1 MAIPDAS
8 GVIHGCVLRSAPHSL
23 RLIDSE
29 AGEECLRNETAVG
42 WQTIDAHGPP
52 GGTEGPAEP
61 ADSPEPEDS
70 PSQPDPHGQ
79 EGPSGVI
86 RPGGP
91 SIVEFVSGSIYVPPA
106 GHNVR
111 ESGVQVDLRNH
122 GNNEEYVQV
131 RIDIGSQTSGH
142 AEGEWSSIAPR
153 DNFQWWRSVWVN
165 GGMCRLVVRA
175 TSMNVVPSADF
186 HTRERHGVYARYSK
200 YEENRWDERLY
211 TNAQISPGDWAVF
224 TRRIFGHDAV
234 QPSPVLNF
242 LKKQSETASGITQN
256 IK

>member
-8 GVIHGCVLRSAPHSL
+8 GVIHGCVLRSPPHSL

-29 AGEECLRNETAVG
+29 AREECLRNETAVA

-52 GGTEGPAEP
+52 GGPEGPAEP
-61 ADSPEPEDS
+61 AESPEPQDS
-70 PSQPDPHGQ
+70 PGQPGPLGQ

-91 SIVEFVSGSIYVPPA
+91 SIVEFVSGNIWVPPA
-106 GHNVR
+106 GRNVI
-111 ESGVQVDLRNH
+111 ESGVLVDLRNH

-131 RIDIGSQTSGH
+131 SIHIGSQTSGH
-142 AEGEWSSIAPR
+142 AEGDWSSIAPR
-153 DNFQWWRSVWVN
+153 DHFQWWRPVWVD
-165 GGMCRLVVRA
+165 GGRCWLVVRA

-186 HTRERHGVYARYSK
+186 LTVERHGVYARYSR
-200 YEENRWDERLY
+200 YEQNRWEQRLY
-211 TNAQISPGDWAVF
+211 TNGQISPGDWAVF

-242 LKKQSETASGITQN
+242 LKKQSETTQGIIGN